1 MNVSPSHTGDVADA
15 LRQEADGV
23 GRRRFFGQALAGV
36 VAGGAFLH
44 GHPVAVM
51 AAGAQP
57 APATR
62 RIVIE
67 QIDVFKVV
75 VPMLPGVVNSE
86 ELGDLIDPVLA
97 TFDQVPKFLIR
108 LHADNGLIGTGETGR
123 GELAAEVAENSA
135 YLKGRNILDLD
146 FANPSLGLPQS
157 RTSDAFEIAVYD
169 LLGKALGVPIHVLL
183 GGRFQDKVA
192 VTYWTGQR
200 TDADLVAV
208 ARLAVERGFTQLK
221 FKARRLDDIVPRVRA
236 VHRAVPQLGL
246 TVDFNRSYENPT
258 TFIPVAKQ
266 MEGMNLMIE
275 DPFPTRPEWLR
286 ELRDKV
292 KIPIALTPRG
302 VPELM
307 EAIKMEACDILNLGG
322 NMRHFVKIAY
332 LAEAAGIE
340 CWHGSGVELGVRDM
354 SFLHAAAATRSCTVP
369 SDTLSFFLRESDL
382 LATPVKVVDG
392 FVEMPR
398 GPGLGVELDLD
409 KVRHYQV
416 S

>member
-1 MNVSPSHTGDVADA
+1 MNVSPSHTRDVADG

-36 VAGGAFLH
+36 VGGGALLH
-44 GHPVAVM
+44 GHPLGVI
-51 AAGAQP
+51 AAGEQP
-57 APATR
+57 APASR
-62 RIVIE
+62 RIIIE

-108 LHADNGLIGTGETGR
+108 LHADNGLTGTGETGR
-123 GELAAEVAENSA
+123 GELGAEVAENSA
-135 YLKGRNILDLD
+135 YLRGRNILDLD

-169 LLGKALGVPIHVLL
+169 LLGRTLGVPIHVLL

-236 VHRAVPQLGL
+236 VHRAVPKLGL

-292 KIPIALTPRG
+292 KIPVALSPRG

-322 NMRHFVKIAY
+322 NMRHFVKVAY
-332 LAEAAGIE
+332 LAEAAGIA

-369 SDTLSFFLRESDL
+369 SDTLSFFLRDSDL